1 MLLVQFYG
9 QFNYMGVSMVIDIA
23 PPTWTKF
30 LGILLIQYLHTTDY
44 SSHHSLM

>member
-30 LGILLIQYLHTTDY
+30 LGILLIHTTDY